1 MIDISS
7 PTCVGAITTFQFP
20 EALFHVPKSVGLP
33 VLVVSV
39 DISNHVIVSS
49 SASYVFFGVISTL
62 SPFAIPIFI
71 LSGVVEVYVANSL
84 SKEKSFENVYLDVIK
99 QANDMIKTIFTMRDT
114 IAGEDKIVV
123 KVISEV
129 PPPRGQFAP
138 GLYALDVLYISHLY
152 SLKNVESIY
161 RLYPNYLAHV
171 HGKRNYAKSESVTLA
186 KRYYKIITGNE
197 CPKINHDEA
206 ESFIF
211 LSRLLVR
218 EGVAGELTF
227 QYPVMEEEKE
237 LEL

>member
-1 MIDISS
+1 MQYLYVGIDPSMKRSGISMYYK
-7 PTCVGAITTFQFP
+7 G
-20 EALFHVPKSVGLP
+20 K
-33 VLVVSV
+33 VLI
-39 DISNHVIVSS
+39 DC
-49 SASYVFFGVISTL
+49 
-62 SPFAIPIFI
+62 
-71 LSGVVEVYVANSL
+71 VANSL